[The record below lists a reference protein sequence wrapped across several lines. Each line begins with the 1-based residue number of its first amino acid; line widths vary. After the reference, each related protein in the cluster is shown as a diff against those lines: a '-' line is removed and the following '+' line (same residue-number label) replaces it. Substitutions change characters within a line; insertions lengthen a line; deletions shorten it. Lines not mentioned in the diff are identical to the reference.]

1 MHSDHKRV
9 SIHWVKAILQAAQS
23 LGVQPESIMQAL
35 NLNLDLDANE
45 PAYLTLD
52 QTQDIWK
59 KAEEMSA
66 HAYFG
71 LMMGQRV
78 RPSYF
83 HAVAYVAMTSANL
96 LKAYEAFSA
105 YMPLISEGAALDMA
119 FEGDTVWILFTPKPD
134 NKPFSRHQHESIAA
148 LLLQFSRWLLGDD
161 SLVPLTVTFPHEA
174 GSDLSVYQSV
184 LSVTPKFNAQRTSI
198 QFPKAYLKTKL
209 KETDAGLNALH
220 KAHAD
225 QMLAAHSNT
234 SWRAKVVHYIKAS
247 EHFQLSREQVA
258 EKLNVSSRTLQRRLQ
273 EEDTNFVDI
282 LDEQRKQKAQELI
295 FMTNRSLKEVAIE
308 LGFSESSTFYRA
320 CHRWF
325 NDTPKALR
333 LKQQTKESKK
343 TPSE

>member
-23 LGVQPESIMQAL
+23 LGVAPQAILQDL

-52 QTQDIWK
+52 QTQDIWA
-59 KAEEMSA
+59 KAEEKSS
-66 HAYFG
+66 HDYFG

-96 LKAYEAFSA
+96 MKAYEGFSA
-105 YMPLISEGAALDMA
+105 YMPLISEGAELDMA
-119 FEGDTVWILFTPKPD
+119 FEGNSVWIRFTPKPD

-148 LLLQFSRWLLGDD
+148 LLLQFSRWLLGDE
-161 SLVPLTVTFPHEA
+161 SLVPIQVTFPHEA
-174 GSDLSVYQSV
+174 GPDLSVYQSV
-184 LSVTPKFNAQRTSI
+184 LSVVPKFKREQTAI
-198 QFPKAYLKTKL
+198 QFPKSYLKRKL

-225 QMLAAHSNT
+225 QMLAAHTNA
-234 SWRAKVVHYIKAS
+234 SWRAKVVHCILAS
-247 EHFQLSREQVA
+247 EQFQLSREQVA

-273 EEDTNFVDI
+273 EEATNFVNI

-295 FMTNRSLKEVAIE
+295 FLTNRSLKDVAIE

-333 LKQQTKESKK
+333 LKNKNNNA
-343 TPSE
+343 SE